1 MTSHMQGDCS
11 TTEPMRQSMYMCMF
25 IWCMYNCIR
34 QQGRNTR
41 HLIIALQNVMK
52 YIDSLGVS
60 VPSVSLCNDLFPLE
74 FQEVGFITP
83 ENMDQKLAESL
94 ETTVDYEFAIDR
106 EGVRVIKFDGET
118 KQKWMM
124 LSSKLRSSQV
134 QGSEFRRVSMGEHL
148 SDEQW
153 CWSKCLLLN
162 WPGLMTLN

>member
-1 MTSHMQGDCS
+1 
-11 TTEPMRQSMYMCMF
+11 
-25 IWCMYNCIR
+25 
-34 QQGRNTR
+34 
-41 HLIIALQNVMK
+41 MK

-106 EGVRVIKFDGET
+106 EGVRVIKFDAET

-124 LSSKLRSSQV
+124 LNSKLAR
-134 QGSEFRRVSMGEHL
+134 L
-148 SDEQW
+148 SNSGKWEVR
-153 CWSKCLLLN
+153 KE
-162 WPGLMTLN
+162 